1 MVTRPGEVID
11 RASLTGGQKKKPVR
25 EVASWYSSSCGGSR
39 VSIIVQDANEEAL
52 QSSGV
57 LPPESQTRTLA
68 LSDTTICKAPGSN
81 DLATYDPSLR
91 HVSGLPLVPQAGQL
105 RSSSA
110 RRRRSIDGDPRGPF
124 AAGDVPNG
132 REVLPAHPHRR

>member
-1 MVTRPGEVID
+1 MVLTPGVVASVVTRPGEVID
-11 RASLTGGQKKKPVR
+11 RASLTGGQKKPVR
-25 EVASWYSSSCGGSR
+25 EVASWYSSSCGGSCGGSR

-91 HVSGLPLVPQAGQL
+91 HVRGLPLVPQAG
-105 RSSSA
+105 
-110 RRRRSIDGDPRGPF
+110 PTP
-124 AAGDVPNG
+124 V
-132 REVLPAHPHRR
+132 